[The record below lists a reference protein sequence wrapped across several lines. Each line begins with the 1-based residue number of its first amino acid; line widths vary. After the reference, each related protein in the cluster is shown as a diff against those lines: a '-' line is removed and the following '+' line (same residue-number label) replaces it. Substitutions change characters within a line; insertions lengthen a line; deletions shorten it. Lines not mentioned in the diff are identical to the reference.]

1 MKTMNLE
8 LISEPQIVEF
18 ENIDIP
24 VKDVIRRMG
33 YPDSEHE
40 GLAQIKTLMDAEL
53 IRAKTLLSPKGIYR
67 LFRVKKRTTNALA
80 FEGTEFVIR
89 SSKVCRM
96 LRDADPVVLFMVT
109 IGPDLE
115 KLVDKFFLEGES
127 TQGFILDA
135 IGSETADAVADKLH
149 WEIFS
154 ELAKKNG
161 YKVTPRFSPGYGD
174 WPLTVQEE
182 ILKVCGGDRLGIS
195 VTPSSLMIPRKS
207 VSAVLGLIKT
217 KSNIKMQKSK

>member
-1 MKTMNLE
+1 MKKINLDFT
-8 LISEPQIVEF
+8 SEPQIVEF

-24 VKDVIRRMG
+24 VKNVIRRMG
-33 YPDSEHE
+33 YPTSEHE
-40 GLAQIKTLMDAEL
+40 GLAQIRTLMDEEL
-53 IRAKTLLSPKGIYR
+53 IRAKKLFSSKGVYR
-67 LFRVKKRTTNALA
+67 MFRVAERTSDRLTFKNTA
-80 FEGTEFVIR
+80 FAIHSE
-89 SSKVCRM
+89 KVCHM
-96 LRDADPVVLFMVT
+96 LRDADPVILFMVT
-109 IGPDLE
+109 IGSGLE
-115 KLVDKFFLEGES
+115 GVVDELFAGGES

-149 WEIFS
+149 WEILS

-207 VSAVLGLIKT
+207 VSAVLGLIR
-217 KSNIKMQKSK
+217 